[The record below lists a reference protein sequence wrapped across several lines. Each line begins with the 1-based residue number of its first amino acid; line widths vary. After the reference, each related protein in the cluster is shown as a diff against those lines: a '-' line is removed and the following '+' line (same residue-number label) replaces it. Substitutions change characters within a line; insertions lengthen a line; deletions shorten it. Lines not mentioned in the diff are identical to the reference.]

1 MYLFF
6 SNRILA
12 FLVGYFLHLNWWNE
26 GSDRAWVSLGTA
38 CSSMKD
44 IESLGDGVHY
54 RIFPDIT
61 SGGKGYDQGFEV
73 LF

>member
-1 MYLFF
+1 M
-6 SNRILA
+6 
-12 FLVGYFLHLNWWNE
+12 
-26 GSDRAWVSLGTA
+26 SLGTA